1 MTDDEQ
7 FAAICADFP
16 FDSAALMRLYERLYV
31 LHVKTFSATE
41 RDGTVDE
48 ASALRLRNLMRAVS
62 ELFTAVRDI
71 ETDANPFDDDI
82 PF

>member
-16 FDSAALMRLYERLYV
+16 FDSAALMGLYERLYA
-31 LHVKTFSATE
+31 LHVKTFSSIE

-48 ASALRLRNLMRAVS
+48 ANALRLRGLMRAVQAM
-62 ELFTAVRDI
+62 FTAVRDI
-71 ETDANPFDDDI
+71 ETDADPFDDI

>member
-7 FAAICADFP
+7 FAAICSDFP

-48 ASALRLRNLMRAVS
+48 ASSLRLRTLMRAVQAM
-62 ELFTAVRDI
+62 FAAVRDI
-71 ETDANPFDDDI
+71 ETDADPFDDI